1 MEEHTGKDSLLV
13 SLKCYLKMEVN
24 TPPGNHTMKFLP
36 LGKKKSWLPQK
47 YHHFQEKDP
56 SIITHSDDTIFQRGI
71 SETYKNTIDCS
82 LKLWSQKMKTV
93 NKGWKKYFE
102 VFY

>member
-36 LGKKKSWLPQK
+36 LGKKKS
-47 YHHFQEKDP
+47 
-56 SIITHSDDTIFQRGI
+56 
-71 SETYKNTIDCS
+71 
-82 LKLWSQKMKTV
+82 
-93 NKGWKKYFE
+93 
-102 VFY
+102 